1 MNSLEKLEYE
11 KIKNELK
18 SHTVSGLGKKLVD
31 KLKPLKNLEIVR
43 RKINE
48 TTEAINILN
57 SHGNIPL
64 QGLHDVEFL
73 LEKVEKGK
81 VLKPSELLKISD
93 FLRGCRNIKIFMKD
107 KDFIAPVLSSYVNSI
122 VEFKDLEEEI
132 NASVEGNRISSKM
145 YPSLEKIRKRIKI
158 TNDRIEQ
165 KLNSI
170 LNSDK
175 YRSCIQEFFI
185 SNRNGRLTIPFKS
198 IYKNKINGSVIDTSQ
213 TGSTVFIEPASIN
226 KLSKELEILKMDEE
240 AEEYQVLATITGY
253 IRLYI
258 KELKINIDLMA
269 EYDFVFAKA
278 KYSFSIKGVEAI
290 VNNKGKVNIIEGKH
304 PLLENDC
311 VPLNFTIGDDYRT
324 LVITGPNTG
333 GKTVALKTIGILTLM
348 TQSGLHIP
356 AKKGTEISIF
366 DNILVDIGDNQSIE
380 QSLSTFSGHIKNII
394 KIISN
399 TNFATLVLLDE
410 IGTGTDPS
418 EGAGLAAS
426 ILHELYSLGAI
437 TVATTHYGEIKEYAS
452 QHKGFENGCMEFD
465 PNTLKPLYKLN
476 IGKAG
481 TSNALWIANKLG
493 LRKRVLNNAKKY
505 INKRK
510 SDERI
515 EFDIDDCKL
524 EIPKDKTK
532 KEDNGFNKGDCV
544 IIKKT
549 NEKAIIYEV
558 EDEYGDLTVLL
569 KDEFIKINKKRV
581 KLFIKKEQLY
591 PEGYDLDN
599 VFVSW
604 DKRKI
609 KKEIEKGT
617 MDLQKAKE
625 IFNKS

>member
-132 NASVEGNRISSKM
+132 NTSIEGNRISSKM
-145 YPSLEKIRKRIKI
+145 YPSLEKIRKKIKI

-170 LNSDK
+170 LNSNK

-185 SNRNGRLTIPFKS
+185 SKRNGRLTIPFKS
-198 IYKNKINGSVIDTSQ
+198 ICKNKIDGSVIDTSQ
-213 TGSTVFIEPASIN
+213 TGSTVFIEPKSIN

-253 IRLYI
+253 IRFYI

-278 KYSFSIKGVEAI
+278 KYSFSIKGVKAI
-290 VNNKGKVNIIEGKH
+290 VNNKGKVNIVEGKH
-304 PLLENDC
+304 PLLDDDC
-311 VPLNFTIGDDYRT
+311 VPLNFSIGDDFRT

-452 QHKGFENGCMEFD
+452 QHEGFENGCMEFD

-493 LRKRVLNNAKKY
+493 LRKRVLKNAKKY

-510 SDERI
+510 SDEKI

-524 EIPKDKTK
+524 EIPKDKIK
-532 KEDNGFNKGDCV
+532 KEDKSFSKGDCV

-549 NEKAIIYEV
+549 NEKAIIYKV
-558 EDEYGDLTVLL
+558 EDEFGDLVVLL

-581 KLFIKKEQLY
+581 KLFIKNEQLY

-599 VFVSW
+599 IFISW
-604 DKRKI
+604 EKRKI

-617 MDLQKAKE
+617 MDIQKAKE